1 MQVILYVLR
10 EDGRPLSYTE
20 VKARSRPEGRLVLG
34 TWGNPEVHAK
44 LLGAW
49 PEMNAPKLSHA
60 RVIRIGNGCIL
71 LFGQQWQ
78 PSHPY
83 PRQTWLCAL
92 SEEAGEAAL
101 RKIRPPRPADFPFG
115 GLEDDDRPD

>member
-1 MQVILYVLR
+1 M
-10 EDGRPLSYTE
+10 
-20 VKARSRPEGRLVLG
+20 LG

-44 LLGAW
+44 LLGDG
-49 PEMNAPKLSHA
+49 PEMNAPKLSYA
-60 RVIRIGNGCIL
+60 RVMRIGNGCIL

-101 RKIRPPRPADFPFG
+101 RKIRPPKPGDLP
-115 GLEDDDRPD
+115 LEGAGPLDIEDQPVPGQA